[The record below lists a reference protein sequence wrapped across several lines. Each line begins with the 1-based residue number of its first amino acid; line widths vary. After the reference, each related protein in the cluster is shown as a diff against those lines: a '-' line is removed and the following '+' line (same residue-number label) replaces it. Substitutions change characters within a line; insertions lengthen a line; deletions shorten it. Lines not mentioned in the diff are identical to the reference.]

1 MTAQIYQF
9 RKSVFSMAHYG
20 RLRKIKELFIIVRI
34 PLLLRKLKTKN
45 TLRRVLARVREIETD
60 GDDRHEAYCNK

>member
-1 MTAQIYQF
+1 
-9 RKSVFSMAHYG
+9 MAHYG

-45 TLRRVLARVREIETD
+45 TLRRVLARVREIETHD
-60 GDDRHEAYCNK
+60 DDRHEAYCNK